1 MSRVVGEIV
10 AIIVTLSLTFHFCII
25 ALQVGL
31 LVVGGGSA
39 SGAGRSDIFRTM
51 APSLFKNL
59 GIAMAI
65 FAFASSSPDVAV
77 VAIMCMGVGLVMSR
91 GQEVVLPRIERATL
105 YSAIIS
111 LGALNVFYLA
121 VR

>member
-1 MSRVVGEIV
+1 MSRILGELV

-31 LVVGGGSA
+31 LVVGGGSKY
-39 SGAGRSDIFRTM
+39 GAGRSAIFRTM
-51 APSLFKNL
+51 APSMFKNV
-59 GIAMAI
+59 GIAMVI
-65 FAFASSSPDVAV
+65 FAFASHSTDVAV
-77 VAIMCMGVGLVMSR
+77 VAIACMGVGLVISR
-91 GQEVVLPRIERATL
+91 GRDVVLPRIERATL

-121 VR
+121 IR